1 MNSIVPSLL
10 AGNTVILK
18 HSSQTP
24 LCAEQLFEAAEKSAL
39 PDNVFQYLHLD
50 HASTSKIIADSRID
64 HVLFTGSVSGGKEV
78 KKSIGTRF
86 IGAGLE
92 LGGKDPAY
100 VRYDCNL
107 EHAIENLVDGSYFNS
122 GQSCCGIERIYVDEK
137 IYEKFVDGFKSFTEN
152 YNLGN
157 PLEQSTNLGPVVRLN
172 AAKNIRLQVLNA
184 INQGAKNIISK
195 NFESDNDNN
204 CYVSPSALINVDHS
218 MKFMKEE
225 TFGPTVGI
233 MKVQNENE
241 AVQLMNDSDYG
252 LTASIWTSDND
263 VAKDIGSKVETG
275 TFFMN
280 RCDYLDPGLAWT
292 GVKDTGTGVT
302 LSVLGFDYLTR
313 AKSYHLRTVN

>member
-152 YNLGN
+152 YH
-157 PLEQSTNLGPVVRLN
+157 LEIL
-172 AAKNIRLQVLNA
+172 
-184 INQGAKNIISK
+184 
-195 NFESDNDNN
+195 
-204 CYVSPSALINVDHS
+204 
-218 MKFMKEE
+218 
-225 TFGPTVGI
+225 
-233 MKVQNENE
+233 
-241 AVQLMNDSDYG
+241 
-252 LTASIWTSDND
+252 
-263 VAKDIGSKVETG
+263 
-275 TFFMN
+275 
-280 RCDYLDPGLAWT
+280 
-292 GVKDTGTGVT
+292 
-302 LSVLGFDYLTR
+302 
-313 AKSYHLRTVN
+313 